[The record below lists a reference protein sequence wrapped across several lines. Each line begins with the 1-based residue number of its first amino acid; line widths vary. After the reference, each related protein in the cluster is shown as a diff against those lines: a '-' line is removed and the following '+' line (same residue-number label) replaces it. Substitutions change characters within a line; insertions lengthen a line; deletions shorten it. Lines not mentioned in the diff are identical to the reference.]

1 MEKGSDD
8 SNQQTPSQ
16 HQQQSHQVTFGGGFS
31 LGESGD
37 SNAPEGSDSGR
48 STPSKHHS
56 DGTSGQASSSSSR
69 PVAPLSLR
77 RQIALALELSK
88 DGKCCDCCCCLTK
101 TFYFIVFED
110 LDSDRF
116 ISEMGER
123 EQTGLR

>member
-16 HQQQSHQVTFGGGFS
+16 QQQQNSQQPLSFGGVLS
-31 LGESGD
+31 LAGESD

-88 DGKCCDCCCCLTK
+88 DGKCWIQFFNIFYCLR
-101 TFYFIVFED
+101 I
-110 LDSDRF
+110 
-116 ISEMGER
+116 
-123 EQTGLR
+123 